1 MLEKSSTIIW
11 LIYDIWKRL
20 KDLGMLLKMLLLTPI
35 RVGSGL
41 KQGGTFHSHEILLPY
56 LRNYFFSIWTQLL
69 CKTHI
74 TRVPWRTV
82 ICDFY
87 WFLTEFGECFN
98 ENAKQI
104 LSSYGC

>member
-20 KDLGMLLKMLLLTPI
+20 KDPGMLLKMLLLTPI

-56 LRNYFFSIWTQLL
+56 LRDYFFPAGLNFYVKHTSLESRGGQYY
-69 CKTHI
+69 
-74 TRVPWRTV
+74 V
-82 ICDFY
+82 IF
-87 WFLTEFGECFN
+87 TG
-98 ENAKQI
+98 
-104 LSSYGC
+104 S